1 MKIREPQ
8 HLSKMKWPEFGRQVE
23 TGRIDK
29 AIVPMG
35 SLEQHGP
42 HLPLSTD
49 TIIAEHLSNRISER
63 CKTAIVLPPI
73 EFGFASEHA
82 SFPGTI
88 SLRPETLSNILL
100 AIAESLTKSRLIRVF
115 IVNGHG
121 GNRATIE
128 VGLGKM
134 KESFPEMH
142 AYSFTIIDVVKP
154 KYNEIR
160 KSARK
165 LVGHA
170 DEIETSMMLAIDPEL
185 VDMSKAVREEPSLPT
200 PLSFESEDMAKI
212 SFAWNAKEL
221 SKSGVIGD
229 PQLAS
234 ADTGRILLDYATEEI
249 LRIINRL

>member
-1 MKIREPQ
+1 MKNSEPQ
-8 HLSKMKWPEFGRQVE
+8 HLSRLKWQEFGQHVE

-29 AIVPMG
+29 AIIPMG

-63 CKTAIVLPPI
+63 CRTAIVLPPI

-88 SLRPETLSNILL
+88 SLRPETLSHILL
-100 AIAESLTKSRLIRVF
+100 EIANSLMKSRVKRIF
-115 IVNGHG
+115 IINGHG
-121 GNRATIE
+121 GNRATID
-128 VGLGKM
+128 VALGKI

-142 AYSFTIIDVVKP
+142 AYSFTVIDVVKP

-170 DEIETSMMLAIDPEL
+170 DEIETSMILAIDPEL
-185 VDMSKAVREEPSLPT
+185 VEMSKAVREEPSLPA
-200 PLSFESEDMAKI
+200 PISFESEDMAKI
-212 SFAWNAKEL
+212 SFAWNAKEI

-249 LRIINRL
+249 STTINRL